1 MEQNVLRYFLG
12 SKSALSFF
20 ILCIGSYF
28 LGLIIQMLQLGEGL
42 QVAVIF
48 SDWTKNWIEL
58 TFAGITMGF
67 LIFILASGMTL
78 IFGLIGV
85 VNLAHGS
92 FIALGSFI
100 CWHFI
105 LKVNHTF
112 RSVETVHWTPMPG
125 VIPPVE
131 KTIISSEGLFYGGS
145 VLNAAML
152 LMAGIAFASIVLALA
167 GWFYEK
173 YIVSNVYNDQPAQ
186 ILITLGVA
194 VVMIEILLVFY
205 GGSTPRIRKPEF
217 LQGQLTLFESWD
229 GGVGVLYTR
238 ILSGVAGLFIFIFTY
253 LVLIKTRF
261 GLLIRAGVEN
271 KEMVESFGYKVKTVF
286 ILVFIMANI
295 YAAIGGSLYSL
306 NNRSLSLAV
315 SDDILLV
322 VMVAV
327 IIGGLGSI
335 KGCLIGAVL
344 LMLAQNYMNGIYPP
358 LAGGMSAVI
367 VMVVILLWRPEGL
380 DPVGGESNG

>member
-1 MEQNVLRYFLG
+1 MEQKAIRCLWQN
-12 SKSALSFF
+12 KSVLSFI

-28 LGLIIQMLQLGEGL
+28 LGLFIQVFQLSEGL
-42 QVAVIF
+42 GVAVVF

-92 FIALGSFI
+92 FVALGSFV

-105 LKVNHTF
+105 LKINHLT
-112 RSVETVHWTPMPG
+112 RTVDTTYWTPMPG
-125 VIPPVE
+125 VVPPVE
-131 KTIISSEGLFYGGS
+131 KTVMSSEGLFYGSSLSSSIG
-145 VLNAAML
+145 LFI
-152 LMAGIAFASIVLALA
+152 AGLFFASMILACA

-173 YIVSNVYNDQPAQ
+173 YIVSTVYNDQPAQ

-194 VVMIEILLVFY
+194 VIMIEILLVFY
-205 GGSTPRIRKPEF
+205 GGNTPRIWKPGY

-229 GGVGVLYTR
+229 GGIGILYTR
-238 ILSGVAGLFIFIFTY
+238 ILSGVAGLLIFLFTY

-271 KEMVESFGYKVKTVF
+271 KEMVESFGYRVKTIF

-335 KGCLIGAVL
+335 KGCLIGSVL

-380 DPVGGESNG
+380 DPVGGQSNG

>member
-152 LMAGIAFASIVLALA
+152 LIAGIAFASIVLALA

>member
-1 MEQNVLRYFLG
+1 MANSTIKRLLG
-12 SKSALSFF
+12 NKSALSLLVLSLGAYF
-20 ILCIGSYF
+20 I
-28 LGLIIQMLQLGEGL
+28 GLLVQAIQLGGD
-42 QVAVIF
+42 VGISVVF
-48 SDWTKNWIEL
+48 SDWSKNWIEL

-85 VNLAHGS
+85 INLAHGA

-105 LKVNHTF
+105 FKINAAY
-112 RSVETVHWTPMPG
+112 RAVETVYWTPMPG

-131 KTIISSEGLFYGGS
+131 KTIISSEGLFYGENIF
-145 VLNAAML
+145 NAVIL
-152 LMAGIAFASIVLALA
+152 LIAGIAFASMILALA
-167 GWFYEK
+167 GWLYEK
-173 YIVSNVYNDQPAQ
+173 YIVSTVYKDQPAQ

-194 VVMIEILLVFY
+194 VIMIEVLLVFY

-229 GGVGVLYTR
+229 SGIGILYSR
-238 ILSGVAGLFIFIFTY
+238 ILSGVVGLAIFVFTY

-271 KEMVESFGYKVKTVF
+271 KDMVEAFGYKVKTIF
-286 ILVFIMANI
+286 IMVFIMANI

-322 VMVAV
+322 VMVSV

-335 KGCLIGAVL
+335 KGCLIGSIL

-367 VMVVILLWRPEGL
+367 VMIAILLWCPEGL
-380 DPVGGESNG
+380 APVGGNSNE

>member
-42 QVAVIF
+42 QVSVIF